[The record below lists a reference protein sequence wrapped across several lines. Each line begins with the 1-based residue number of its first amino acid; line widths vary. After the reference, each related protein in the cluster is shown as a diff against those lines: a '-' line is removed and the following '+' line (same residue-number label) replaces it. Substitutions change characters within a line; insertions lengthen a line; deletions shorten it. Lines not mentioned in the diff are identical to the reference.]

1 MSLFSWDEMKR
12 EQNWA
17 LRNVEFAKV
26 VGIFDDPEIIELPDR
41 GEDYG
46 EERIRALGQTGGA
59 FSLVAYTWRGET
71 RHIITA
77 WKVGE
82 HGKKRYK
89 GVFARRDTQ
98 ND

>member
-1 MSLFSWDEMKR
+1 MSIFSWDERKR

-17 LRNVEFAKV
+17 LREVEFARA
-26 VGIFDDPEIIELPDR
+26 VGIFDDPEIIELADNR
-41 GEDYG
+41 EDYG
-46 EERIRALGQTGGA
+46 EERFRALGHSEGV
-59 FSLVAYTWRGET
+59 FYLVAYTWRGDT

-89 GVFARRDTQ
+89 SLFARRDSR